1 MVVKSRFLCYDSGE
15 GNNGRTP
22 AHVRSKINRPF
33 GKREK
38 MSDEKDIVMTEEFEE
53 EEYSA
58 PTVILTMDDDT
69 EVVCEI
75 LDIFKIDEKDE
86 QEYIALLPESD
97 DPDNT
102 DVYIYRFFEDED
114 GEPHIDNIE
123 TDEEYDRAAD
133 AFDALMDLDD
143 DFDDEEEEFE

>member
-1 MVVKSRFLCYDSGE
+1 
-15 GNNGRTP
+15 
-22 AHVRSKINRPF
+22 
-33 GKREK
+33 
-38 MSDEKDIVMTEEFEE
+38 MSDEKDIVTTEEFDE
-53 EEYSA
+53 EEYTA
-58 PTVILTMDDDT
+58 PTVILTMDDDS

-75 LDIFKIDEKDE
+75 LDIFKINEDDE

-102 DVYIYRFFEDED
+102 DVYIYRFFEDEE

-123 TDEEYDRAAD
+123 TDEEYDKAAA

-143 DFDDEEEEFE
+143 EDFEDEEFEE